1 MIIMLK
7 NFIFDAVKK
16 IKQLH
21 QLVSVLSRWHS
32 KMRHGERICHLNASL
47 TNPIQVRFEK
57 AVRATEV
64 TNMVHYREMVTGMVL
79 ENNQRTLTVARELS
93 Q

>member
-1 MIIMLK
+1 MT
-7 NFIFDAVKK
+7 FE
-16 IKQLH
+16 
-21 QLVSVLSRWHS
+21 
-32 KMRHGERICHLNASL
+32 MRHGERICHLNASL
-47 TNPIQVRFEK
+47 INPIQVRFEK
-57 AVRATEV
+57 VVRATEV